1 MRNFSQNLQIQQY
14 HLYIINM
21 NQKYFSLKAVQKFWK
36 NWEYPKGDTRRQW
49 RHTRGLESVALAIPI
64 FGTYVLKYN
73 PKQAPN
79 HLAVGVGTGV
89 RWDHRYWYI
98 CSNKYY
104 SSTFFCELSRFFFI
118 YAPNFMHF
126 TYEFNFFLFFFC
138 SAYFTNIT

>member
-64 FGTYVLKYN
+64 FGTYLSIILNKLPIIWQLELVLV
-73 PKQAPN
+73 
-79 HLAVGVGTGV
+79 LGGIIDTGIYAAINIIPV
-89 RWDHRYWYI
+89 
-98 CSNKYY
+98 
-104 SSTFFCELSRFFFI
+104 RFFV
-118 YAPNFMHF
+118 N
-126 TYEFNFFLFFFC
+126 
-138 SAYFTNIT
+138 